1 MKNEKTAK
9 ITSIEDKIATIHNY
23 VMHVEKKLIFY
34 VFLFRQ
40 FC

>member
-23 VMHVEKKLIFY
+23 VMHVEKKTNILC
-34 VFLFRQ
+34 VFV
-40 FC
+40 